1 MRNAF
6 RCVRVACVLASVLV
20 VVACSVSFT
29 TAHITGFVI
38 SKDKAGTQPANS
50 FAAGDTVYA
59 VTSVAN
65 VPDKVTLKWRLV
77 AEKVAGFAGNATL
90 PGSEL
95 TFELKGDGHGDYSLT
110 PPHGAWPAGT
120 YRIEVSMLDGT
131 AEKDKRSG
139 TFTVAGAAAG
149 TPAAQPA
156 TAPAAAQQGETA
168 ASGFE
173 FGEPEFSDSKQG
185 DPVDSFADDTPA
197 IYMHAEFKNVAIGTK
212 ITATWIA
219 EKTDAAPPGTTIVSS
234 DVTVDSAEESAVD
247 FSLSKPTKG
256 WPSGTYRV
264 DVSVGGKVV
273 SSGHFD
279 IGK

>member
-1 MRNAF
+1 MRNTF
-6 RCVRVACVLASVLV
+6 RCVRVACVFAAVLL
-20 VVACSVSFT
+20 VAACNVGFT

-38 SKDKAGTQPANS
+38 SKDKTGTQPTNS
-50 FAAGDTVYA
+50 FAAADTVYA
-59 VTSVAN
+59 VTTVAN
-65 VPDKVTLKWRLV
+65 VPDKVTLKWRLI
-77 AEKVAGFAGNATL
+77 AEKVAGFADNASL

-139 TFTVAGAAAG
+139 TFTVAGAAAV
-149 TPAAQPA
+149 PANAPSAAQE
-156 TAPAAAQQGETA
+156 GETA
-168 ASGFE
+168 ASGSE

-185 DPVDSFADDTPA
+185 DPADSFTDDTPK
-197 IYMHAEFKNVAIGTK
+197 IYMHDEFNKVAIGTK

-219 EKTDAAPPGTTIVSS
+219 EKTDAAPPGTTIISS
-234 DVTVDSAEESAVD
+234 DVSVDSAEENAVD